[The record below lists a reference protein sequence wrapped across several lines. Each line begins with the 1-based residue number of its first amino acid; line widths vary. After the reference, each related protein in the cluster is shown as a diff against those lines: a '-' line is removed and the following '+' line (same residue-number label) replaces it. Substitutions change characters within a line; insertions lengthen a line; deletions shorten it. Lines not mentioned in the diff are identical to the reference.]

1 MLIRVVIPIL
11 LVAAHEG
18 EHDDDDHEDNLGSS
32 SDKSAL
38 ESAMPTEKPTF
49 AKITK
54 ATPDDGQYNAQ
65 IDLPV
70 ECRTA
75 DTWDTC
81 PGKCSKMT
89 SNKSNPIF
97 LFWPRSHKIENWLI
111 SDLISQ
117 KFRKI

>member
-1 MLIRVVIPIL
+1 MLIRVVLPIL

-18 EHDDDDHEDNLGSS
+18 EHDDDDHEQSDDLGSS
-32 SDKSAL
+32 SDGDKSAL
-38 ESAMPTEKPTF
+38 EAAMPTEKPTF

-70 ECRTA
+70 DCRTA

-89 SNKSNPIF
+89 SNINNLFF
-97 LFWPRSHKIENWLI
+97 LLGHVAIKLKIG
-111 SDLISQ
+111 
-117 KFRKI
+117 

>member
-18 EHDDDDHEDNLGSS
+18 EHDDDDHEHTDNLGSS
-32 SDKSAL
+32 SDGDKSAL

-75 DTWDTC
+75 ETWDTC

-89 SNKSNPIF
+89 SNRNNLFFSF
-97 LFWPRSHKIENWLI
+97 LAT
-111 SDLISQ
+111 
-117 KFRKI
+117 